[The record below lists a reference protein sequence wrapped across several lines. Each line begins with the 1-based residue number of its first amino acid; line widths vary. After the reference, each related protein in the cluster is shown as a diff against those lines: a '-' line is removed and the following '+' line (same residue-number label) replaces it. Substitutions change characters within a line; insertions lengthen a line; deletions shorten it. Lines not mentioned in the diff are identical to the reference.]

1 MEQLSFFLL
10 LALAFSVFLY
20 MCYCGDSSESF
31 YIPPDIVDGGDFH
44 IQPVGA
50 IADQGSFT
58 NDMSDYL
65 QGQGPI

>member
-1 MEQLSFFLL
+1 MQQNTFFVL
-10 LALAFSVFLY
+10 LALAALVFLY
-20 MCYCGDSSESF
+20 ICYCADSQESF
-31 YIPPDIVDGGDFH
+31 YIPPSIVGGGDFH

-65 QGQGPI
+65 EGQGPI